1 MSKSRFALPSILLA
15 TGLLLF
21 GTAMAGPPDH
31 DPAWRGGPP
40 SPEQHLARLS
50 GELDL
55 NEEQSREMLQLL
67 QTAHAEH
74 DALRTRMLE
83 AFRPELCALRQDTQA
98 DILEIL
104 TPEQGELFL
113 QLQDQ
118 NRSRDGNTRRRHGS
132 AQDCD
137 GFDG

>member
-1 MSKSRFALPSILLA
+1 MSKSRFALPPILLA

-21 GTAMAGPPDH
+21 GSALAGPPDH

-40 SPEQHLARLS
+40 GPEQHLARLS
-50 GELDL
+50 GELGL
-55 NEEQSREMLQLL
+55 NEEQSREMLRLL
-67 QTAHAEH
+67 QDAHAEH
-74 DALRTRMLE
+74 DALRARMLE
-83 AFRPELCALRQDTQA
+83 QFQPELCALRQNTQA

-118 NRSRDGNTRRRHGS
+118 KRSRDGNTRRRHGP

-137 GFDG
+137 GFGG